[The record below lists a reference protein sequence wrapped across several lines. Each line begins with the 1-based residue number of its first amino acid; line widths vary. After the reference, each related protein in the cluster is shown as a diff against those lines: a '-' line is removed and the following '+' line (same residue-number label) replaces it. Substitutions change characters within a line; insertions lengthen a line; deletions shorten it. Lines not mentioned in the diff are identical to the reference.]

1 MDLPEDCW
9 ELILNSL
16 GDERR
21 FEPVSFVSH
30 KLLSITNNLRRNLNI
45 TQQALP
51 QMFNLLRRFP
61 NLKKLDFSQV
71 TLDVD
76 GVLCSVSEREM
87 DLVSLNISNQ
97 KEFPITGLQELASKN
112 KNLKELVC
120 SKIGFLKDEDVIAIA
135 ESCPALEVLDISYP
149 DYDCS
154 FLPDGS
160 QDYRSCEG
168 FVSDAGIYAMAM
180 KLERLQKID
189 ISGNFFLT
197 DKSLASITANC
208 RLLRELVV
216 NDCDCITEFG
226 IGVLMSCSR
235 NLSSVSTSGIG
246 ISPIHQFFGQHFGEA
261 RNLCEIDLSNSY
273 LSDEFLCSIAEA
285 SLKLEK
291 FSLSHC
297 HNYTFAG
304 ISVLLRKYQ
313 SLEYLNLQAANFL
326 IDESMIELSKF
337 LQSVISI
344 NLGYCSKLTNATFF
358 TLIRNC
364 PLLNEVKMEVTNLG
378 IEEFTNDLKINP
390 RVKALHLAGNG
401 NLSDEFLKKVALLCP
416 SLQVLDLSCCLGI
429 TEEGIGEILRNC
441 REVRHLEIYFCRQ
454 LNNLG
459 IDFELPKLE
468 VLLASASGLNED
480 GLTTIAN
487 NCGRL
492 LYLNLDKCLNVTTN
506 GVVKVVVNCIS
517 LREINLKWSNVNVGI
532 VAWMVFTRPSL
543 RKIIPPGGFTP
554 SDNQRSYFF
563 NHGCLVCKG

>member
-21 FEPVSFVSH
+21 FEPVSLVSH
-30 KLLSITNNLRRNLNI
+30 KLLSITHNLRRNLNI

-76 GVLCSVSEREM
+76 GFLCSVSEREM

-160 QDYRSCEG
+160 QDYGSFEG

-189 ISGNFFLT
+189 ITGNCFLT

-235 NLSSVSTSGIG
+235 NLSSVSMNGIG
-246 ISPIHQFFGQHFGEA
+246 ISPIHQFFSQHFGEA
-261 RNLCEIDLSNSY
+261 RNLREIDLSHSY

-313 SLEYLNLQAANFL
+313 SLEYLNLEAAKFL
-326 IDESMIELSKF
+326 SDESMIG
-337 LQSVISI
+337 VI
-344 NLGYCSKLTNATFF
+344 
-358 TLIRNC
+358 
-364 PLLNEVKMEVTNLG
+364 
-378 IEEFTNDLKINP
+378 
-390 RVKALHLAGNG
+390 
-401 NLSDEFLKKVALLCP
+401 
-416 SLQVLDLSCCLGI
+416 
-429 TEEGIGEILRNC
+429 
-441 REVRHLEIYFCRQ
+441 
-454 LNNLG
+454 
-459 IDFELPKLE
+459 
-468 VLLASASGLNED
+468 
-480 GLTTIAN
+480 
-487 NCGRL
+487 
-492 LYLNLDKCLNVTTN
+492 
-506 GVVKVVVNCIS
+506 
-517 LREINLKWSNVNVGI
+517 
-532 VAWMVFTRPSL
+532 
-543 RKIIPPGGFTP
+543 
-554 SDNQRSYFF
+554 
-563 NHGCLVCKG
+563 